1 MERYSLEYEYDA
13 KTKTFHL
20 YDYIEYKPEYWIK
33 AGVNANNIKIQEDA
47 TKCFTFIKG
56 FGGYTDQQT
65 YNEASLQF
73 EYTSPLADVI
83 GKRHAPP
90 VQDGRITK
98 EDTLKRVWKR
108 LSTIVSKHQ

>member
-83 GKRHAPP
+83 GKGMRRPFKT
-90 VQDGRITK
+90 VGLQKKI
-98 EDTLKRVWKR
+98 L
-108 LSTIVSKHQ
+108 